1 MRQRYR
7 TIPERMT
14 EMASVEAMLALCRRE
29 EDESLAFLI
38 SFDIDGTMEFGD
50 PAGGVTVKMVRRAKE
65 LGFIVGSC
73 SDRFPS
79 WQKKV
84 WDSHGIAVD
93 FWVPK
98 HMLLDVKTRFQADR
112 YVHIGDRDI
121 DRQLAEQV
129 GFHFWWDH
137 EAVAEP
143 WLAWLTDQS

>member
-1 MRQRYR
+1 
-7 TIPERMT
+7 
-14 EMASVEAMLALCRRE
+14 MASAEAMSAQGKRK
-29 EDESLAFLI
+29 EDESWLFSSALT
-38 SFDIDGTMEFGD
+38 STA
-50 PAGGVTVKMVRRAKE
+50 PWNSATAGGVTVEMVRRAKE

-98 HMLLDVKTRFQADR
+98 HMLPDVKARFQADR

-143 WLAWLTDQS
+143 WLAWLTDQG

>member
-1 MRQRYR
+1 M
-7 TIPERMT
+7 
-14 EMASVEAMLALCRRE
+14 
-29 EDESLAFLI
+29 AFLI

-50 PAGGVTVKMVRRAKE
+50 PAGGVTVEMVRRAKE

-98 HMLLDVKTRFQADR
+98 HMLSDVKARFQADR
-112 YVHIGDRDI
+112 T
-121 DRQLAEQV
+121 
-129 GFHFWWDH
+129 
-137 EAVAEP
+137 
-143 WLAWLTDQS
+143 LTSAMGRTSIASSPSKWGSISCGTKRPLLSLGSPG

>member
-1 MRQRYR
+1 M
-7 TIPERMT
+7 
-14 EMASVEAMLALCRRE
+14 
-29 EDESLAFLI
+29 AFLI

-50 PAGGVTVKMVRRAKE
+50 PPGGVTVEMVRKAKE

-84 WDSHGIAVD
+84 WDSHNIPVD
-93 FWVPK
+93 FWVAK
-98 HMLLDVKTRFQADR
+98 HMLPDVKSRFQADR

-137 EAVAEP
+137 EAVTEP
-143 WLAWLTDQS
+143 WLAWLTDQR

>member
-1 MRQRYR
+1 
-7 TIPERMT
+7 
-14 EMASVEAMLALCRRE
+14 
-29 EDESLAFLI
+29 
-38 SFDIDGTMEFGD
+38 
-50 PAGGVTVKMVRRAKE
+50 MVRRAKE
-65 LGFIVGSC
+65 LGFIIGSC

-79 WQKKV
+79 WQKKA

-98 HMLLDVKTRFQADR
+98 HMLDDVKARFQAER

-143 WLAWLTDQS
+143 WLAWLEGLR

>member
-1 MRQRYR
+1 
-7 TIPERMT
+7 
-14 EMASVEAMLALCRRE
+14 
-29 EDESLAFLI
+29 LAFLI

-50 PAGGVTVKMVRRAKE
+50 PPGGVTVEMVRKAKE

-121 DRQLAEQV
+121 DRQLAEKV

-143 WLAWLTDQS
+143 WLAWLTDQR

>member
-1 MRQRYR
+1 MRGGRQ
-7 TIPERMT
+7 
-14 EMASVEAMLALCRRE
+14 
-29 EDESLAFLI
+29 LAFLI

-50 PAGGVTVKMVRRAKE
+50 PPGGVTVEMVRKAKE

-84 WDSHGIAVD
+84 WDSHSIPVD
-93 FWVPK
+93 FWVAK
-98 HMLLDVKTRFQADR
+98 HKLPDVKARFQADR
-112 YVHIGDRDI
+112 YVHIGERDI

-143 WLAWLTDQS
+143 WLAWLID

>member
-1 MRQRYR
+1 MRQHYR

-14 EMASVEAMLALCRRE
+14 EMASVEAILALYKRE

-50 PAGGVTVKMVRRAKE
+50 PAGGVTVQMVRRAKE

-98 HMLLDVKTRFQADR
+98 HMLSDVKARFQADR

-137 EAVAEP
+137 EAVTEP
-143 WLAWLTDQS
+143 WLAWLTDQR

>member
-1 MRQRYR
+1 
-7 TIPERMT
+7 
-14 EMASVEAMLALCRRE
+14 
-29 EDESLAFLI
+29 
-38 SFDIDGTMEFGD
+38 
-50 PAGGVTVKMVRRAKE
+50 

-79 WQKKV
+79 WQRKV

-98 HMLLDVKTRFQADR
+98 HMLCDVKTRFQAER

-121 DRQLAEQV
+121 DQQLAEQV
-129 GFHFWWDH
+129 GFHFWWEH

-143 WLAWLTDQS
+143 WLAWLTDQR

>member
-1 MRQRYR
+1 M
-7 TIPERMT
+7 
-14 EMASVEAMLALCRRE
+14 
-29 EDESLAFLI
+29 AFLI
-38 SFDIDGTMEFGD
+38 SFVIDGTMEFGD
-50 PAGGVTVKMVRRAKE
+50 PAGGVTVEMVRRAKE

-98 HMLLDVKTRFQADR
+98 HMLSDVKARFQADR

-143 WLAWLTDQS
+143 WLAWLTDER

>member
-1 MRQRYR
+1 
-7 TIPERMT
+7 
-14 EMASVEAMLALCRRE
+14 
-29 EDESLAFLI
+29 
-38 SFDIDGTMEFGD
+38 MEFGD
-50 PAGGVTVKMVRRAKE
+50 PAGGVTVEMVRRAKE

-79 WQKKV
+79 WQKKA

-98 HMLLDVKTRFQADR
+98 HMLSDVKARFQADRYVHIGDRCPDRRCERTDLSDVKARFQADR

-137 EAVAEP
+137 EA
-143 WLAWLTDQS
+143 